1 MTTDA
6 DDVAIGIIEGKGI
19 AMSKFGKRCREAR
32 LARGMGLRRFCVE
45 NDFDPALIS
54 KIERGRIKLPG
65 EEFRSRLAEALG
77 LEGAEKSAFLDLGH
91 VEAGTIPPDLLTD
104 EQAMELL
111 PAVMR
116 SIRGEKV
123 GDETVDKLI
132 EIIKR
137 S

>member
-1 MTTDA
+1 M
-6 DDVAIGIIEGKGI
+6 
-19 AMSKFGKRCREAR
+19 
-32 LARGMGLRRFCVE
+32 E